1 MTVTSAAFRGDQALF
16 LHGYS
21 PMAAHDLLRFIQGGG
36 DVSDL
41 AGDFVLV
48 NPSRVDGFAISSFLS
63 AQPYYY
69 ALSTQGYLVT
79 GVSAFEV
86 AARAGLSWRW
96 NERTIRSLAL
106 YGHAINDDTLCE
118 GVYRMPSA
126 SRVSVKNGQLQ
137 IEALP
142 VRRFLWDE
150 DPSQERAFGLLKRS
164 FEGCLADASG
174 GGGEVHLSLS
184 AGYDSRL
191 LLALCL
197 DRGIKPRVSVMG
209 YDNSTDV
216 IMARAICQRVGLRLQ
231 VITLDPADY
240 LRHGAAIA
248 ATTSGVKTAVNWHTY
263 LYHLGKD
270 FSRGVH
276 LVGSNGEFARSFFFD
291 QPRFDP
297 VARHAPALGMNAYWF
312 ARCVRRQMKF
322 SQANPIVGRNPWPVA
337 ELAAQAGAGRKWGA
351 RRFLPALDAFYAEQR
366 VRHFIGG
373 GLACYAAH
381 GSPRSPF
388 LDAPWM
394 RATAAMGRPFK
405 QGNRFHA
412 DSTER
417 LWAPLAEFTYNRL
430 PDQTQGASYHPFAPL
445 VQSDEVTELLV
456 ESAHLDV
463 WTSRADRA
471 ALLTDARCDQVE
483 ERNLWLTLHFAAQ
496 AQQRAQVHAARGA
509 EADTQPSADWLGA
522 A

>member
-1 MTVTSAAFRGDQALF
+1 MTVTSAAFRADQAPY

-21 PMAAHDLLRFIQGGG
+21 PTPVGDLLRFIQGGG

-41 AGDFVLV
+41 TGDFVVV
-48 NPSRVDGFAISSFLS
+48 NPSPVDGFAVSSFLS
-63 AQPYYY
+63 ALPYYY
-69 ALSTQGYLVT
+69 ALSAQGHLVT
-79 GVSAFEV
+79 GACAFEV
-86 AARAGLSWRW
+86 AARAGLAWRW

-106 YGHAINDDTLCE
+106 YGHSINDDTLCE
-118 GVYRMPSA
+118 GVYRLPPA
-126 SRVSVKNGQLQ
+126 TRVSVKNGALKL
-137 IEALP
+137 EALP

-150 DPSQERAFGLLKRS
+150 DTTQERAFGLLKRS
-164 FEGCLADASG
+164 FEGCVGGAAS
-174 GGGEVHLSLS
+174 EVHLSLS

-197 DRGIKPRVSVMG
+197 DRGIKPQVSVMG

-231 VITLDPADY
+231 VIALDPTDY
-240 LRHGAAIA
+240 LRHGARIA

-291 QPRFDP
+291 KPRFDP
-297 VARHAPALGMNAYWF
+297 LAKHAPAVGMNAYWF
-312 ARCVRRQMKF
+312 ARCARRMMKF
-322 SQANPIVGRNPWPVA
+322 SRLNPLVGRNPLPVLG
-337 ELAAQAGAGRKWGA
+337 LAQRASVGRQWTA
-351 RRFLPALDAFYAEQR
+351 SRFLPALDAFYAEQR

-394 RATAAMGRPFK
+394 RAIAAMGRRFK

-430 PDQTQGASYHPFAPL
+430 PDQTQGESYHPFGPL
-445 VQSDEVTELLV
+445 VKSDEVTELLV
-456 ESAHLDV
+456 ESSCLDG
-463 WTSRADRA
+463 WTSRADRV
-471 ALLTDARCDQVE
+471 ALLTDAQCDQVE
-483 ERNLWLTLHFAAQ
+483 ERNLWLTLHFAATAQRSVQ
-496 AQQRAQVHAARGA
+496 AAVEQGI
-509 EADTQPSADWLGA
+509 DTQPSLDWRGA